1 MSGKIDVPMPKDVGA
16 PAARALTAAGYS
28 HLAQLDVVPAD
39 RLAQLHGV
47 GARALKVLQDALEQ
61 RGMSLV

>member
-28 HLAQLDVVPAD
+28 HLAQLDGVPAD

>member
-28 HLAQLDVVPAD
+28 HLAQLDGLPAD